1 MAKKKFSREEKA
13 KAYADK
19 LMPNPQTSFEQLQY
33 NMLYEGYLAG
43 ASF

>member
-1 MAKKKFSREEKA
+1 MAKTKFNKEERA

-19 LMPNPQTSFEQLQY
+19 LMPNPKTPFEKFQHEIF
-33 NMLYEGYLAG
+33 YEGYLAG